1 MSLRRRPMAAVLY
14 SLRGGRGFDLKSN
27 IKVTWRKGAL
37 LAHIDLSR
45 CGQRPSR
52 ANRDIGALAVRAP
65 AIRPAATSARKS
77 DLKLDE
83 VPNDLSTFLR

>member
-45 CGQRPSR
+45 CEQRPSR
-52 ANRDIGALAVRAP
+52 ANRDIGALAVWSTGDP
-65 AIRPAATSARKS
+65 SSS
-77 DLKLDE
+77 DFGAQK
-83 VPNDLSTFLR
+83 

>member
-1 MSLRRRPMAAVLY
+1 MAAVLY

-52 ANRDIGALAVRAP
+52 ANRDIGALAVWSTGDP
-65 AIRPAATSARKS
+65 SSS
-77 DLKLDE
+77 DFGAQK
-83 VPNDLSTFLR
+83 